1 MKDISRRDFLKVSG
15 TTAATAALASCSMKD
30 AGDDGEVD
38 YMGHHDGPVPTDKM
52 TYRTNPKQGDKISLL
67 GYGWMR
73 LPTVNNG
80 SARTPENTRGNE
92 IDQEQVNR
100 LCKYALDHG
109 VNYFDTS
116 PAYCRGK
123 SEESLGIA
131 LEASG
136 YKRSD
141 YFIATKLS
149 NFSPSQYD
157 FEEGKAMFER
167 SLEYLK
173 TDYIDYLLLHSI
185 GGGGMGPVHQR
196 YLDNGLLDW
205 LMEQREAGR
214 IRNLGFSFHGDVAV
228 FDWALAHH
236 DEYHWDF
243 VQIQANYVDWE
254 NEEDKGRS
262 GKYLYDE
269 LVKRSIPV
277 VIMEPL
283 LGGRLSKVPDQEE
296 EQEWLEEET
305 ATLIKSYP
313 TIDCNDCKY
322 CMPCPYGLDIPGIF
336 VHYNKCVNKG
346 NVPESQQ
353 AKNYEKARRAF
364 LVGYDRSVPKLRQA
378 NHCIECRECISHCPQ
393 QIDIPRE
400 MQRIDSFVEKL
411 KQGTL

>member
-15 TTAATAALASCSMKD
+15 TTAATAALASCSMKGAD
-30 AGDDGEVD
+30 DDGEVD

-80 SARTPENTRGNE
+80 SARTQENTRGDE

-157 FEEGKAMFER
+157 FEEGRLPPTAQHRRRWYGAR
-167 SLEYLK
+167 SSAL
-173 TDYIDYLLLHSI
+173 
-185 GGGGMGPVHQR
+185 PRQ
-196 YLDNGLLDW
+196 W
-205 LMEQREAGR
+205 LAR
-214 IRNLGFSFHGDVAV
+214 
-228 FDWALAHH
+228 LAH
-236 DEYHWDF
+236 
-243 VQIQANYVDWE
+243 
-254 NEEDKGRS
+254 
-262 GKYLYDE
+262 
-269 LVKRSIPV
+269 
-277 VIMEPL
+277 
-283 LGGRLSKVPDQEE
+283 
-296 EQEWLEEET
+296 
-305 ATLIKSYP
+305 
-313 TIDCNDCKY
+313 
-322 CMPCPYGLDIPGIF
+322 
-336 VHYNKCVNKG
+336 
-346 NVPESQQ
+346 
-353 AKNYEKARRAF
+353 
-364 LVGYDRSVPKLRQA
+364 
-378 NHCIECRECISHCPQ
+378 
-393 QIDIPRE
+393 
-400 MQRIDSFVEKL
+400 
-411 KQGTL
+411 GTT